1 MIWWAVLAT
10 VGLFAVLAVP
20 ALDRFVHALAERKA
34 SEYLAQPF
42 GGPAAVRVQDRP
54 FLPQARRGIYRN
66 IEVAGNLQLGEIG
79 PARLVAHLSNVHLPL
94 RELLG
99 RRTREVACEHVRGRL
114 VLPYDGLARAAG
126 IPGLELT
133 FGGEK
138 LLASAAVPVPG
149 LNQIARVT
157 GEAVL
162 TQAGAG
168 AVWLRLNGVSVVGL
182 AVPSIVWNQLM
193 PRLNVPIPLPALP
206 YGLHV
211 DDLRPTAAGLVADG
225 SADAVV
231 FHAYAPSSAGG
242 TAA

>member
-1 MIWWAVLAT
+1 MLAT
-10 VGLFAVLAVP
+10 IALLAVLAVP
-20 ALDRFVHALAERKA
+20 TLDRFVHALAERKA
-34 SEYLAQPF
+34 SEYLAEPF
-42 GGPAAVRVQDRP
+42 GGPATVRVQDRP

-66 IEVAGNLQLGEIG
+66 IEVAGNLQLGELG
-79 PARLVAHLSNVHLPL
+79 QARLVAHLSNVHLPT

-138 LLASAAVPVPG
+138 LLASAAVPIPG

-168 AVWLRLNGVSVVGL
+168 AVWLRLNGVSIVGL
-182 AVPSIVWNQLM
+182 ALPSVVWNQIL
-193 PRLNVPIPLPALP
+193 PRLNVPVPLPALP
-206 YGLHV
+206 YGLHI
-211 DDLRPTAAGLVADG
+211 DELRPTAVGLVADG

-231 FHAYAPSSAGG
+231 FHSYEPLPADG
-242 TAA
+242 TAR

>member
-1 MIWWAVLAT
+1 MIWLGVLAAIALLA
-10 VGLFAVLAVP
+10 VFAVPV
-20 ALDRFVHALAERKA
+20 LDRFVHALAERKA

-66 IEVAGNLQLGEIG
+66 IEVAGDLYLGEIG
-79 PARLVAHLSNVHLPL
+79 AARLVAHLSNVHLPT

-99 RRTREVACEHVRGRL
+99 RRTREVACERVQGRL
-114 VLPYDGLARAAG
+114 LLPYDGLARAAN
-126 IPGLELT
+126 IPGLELR

-138 LLASAAVPVPG
+138 LLASAAVPIPG

-168 AVWLRLNGVSVVGL
+168 TVWLRLNGVTIVGL
-182 AVPSIVWNQLM
+182 TLPNIVWNQLM
-193 PRLNVPIPLPALP
+193 PRLNVPITLPALP
-206 YGLHV
+206 YGLHI
-211 DDLRPTAAGLVADG
+211 DELRPTSNGLVADG

-231 FHAYAPSSAGG
+231 FHAYEQA
-242 TAA
+242 